1 MKIKFYANLRSLV
14 GQPHLDIVDVRVD
27 TPTKLVDRLIEL
39 YPEIRPHL
47 LDGNDKLRQDL
58 PIFVNG
64 RNPRLLPMR
73 LETLLT
79 SDDEVSLFSPVA
91 SGRLNVESI
100 SLQGSRNEN

>member
-1 MKIKFYANLRSLV
+1 MKINFYANLRSLV
-14 GQPHLDIVDVRVD
+14 GQPHLEIVDPGVG
-27 TPTKLVDRLIEL
+27 TLSKLVDWLIEL

-47 LDGNDKLRQDL
+47 LDGNDNLRQDL

-79 SDDEVSLFSPVA
+79 SDDEVSLFSPIA

-100 SLQGSRNEN
+100 SFQGSRNEN